1 MIRLCA
7 DTNKPMADGYV
18 FYNLS
23 ENGMDTYPEKN
34 SEITLLCTY
43 IQTGFVSGDSDDT
56 NYVNNMCAE
65 SNIWTCTISI
75 LESHKI
81 EYT

>member
-18 FYNLS
+18 FYNSS

-43 IQTGFVSGDSDDT
+43 IQTGFLSGDSDDT
-56 NYVNNMCAE
+56 NYVNNMCA
-65 SNIWTCTISI
+65 NQIFGLCTISI
-75 LESHKI
+75 LESYKI

>member
-34 SEITLLCTY
+34 SEITATVH
-43 IQTGFVSGDSDDT
+43 IH
-56 NYVNNMCAE
+56 
-65 SNIWTCTISI
+65 SNWFC
-75 LESHKI
+75 LR
-81 EYT
+81 